1 MLKKIILL
9 CGIILMLAGCS
20 SGKEESSKEIS
31 EYMPAEVPQEVSVQ
45 RDTGELLESTF
56 MELWKSD
63 TVYIDTEMTVE
74 GNSDEKSMYKYI
86 IAGDKKNGLAVLEME
101 QPDGKK
107 VHYIINSKKIYDIDD
122 AEKNYSTEDYGK
134 TVGEF
139 IDIYTKDMNL
149 GISESLKLSDSGTS
163 KFEGKEMEFE
173 KYDVRV
179 SGDSSEKIT
188 VTYYFKDEKPYS
200 EVMQSERGK
209 TVFLFKTVSD
219 SIKDKDIFKISDE
232 YSETD

>member
-20 SGKEESSKEIS
+20 SGKEGSSKEIS
-31 EYMPAEVPQEVSVQ
+31 EYMPAEIPQEVSVQ

-122 AEKNYSTEDYGK
+122 AEKNYSTEDYEK

-139 IDIYTKDMNL
+139 IDICTKDMNL
-149 GISESLKLSDSGTS
+149 
-163 KFEGKEMEFE
+163 
-173 KYDVRV
+173 
-179 SGDSSEKIT
+179 
-188 VTYYFKDEKPYS
+188 
-200 EVMQSERGK
+200 
-209 TVFLFKTVSD
+209 
-219 SIKDKDIFKISDE
+219 
-232 YSETD
+232 